1 MEFKEYNNPENKDYD
16 ITSSLNYNK
25 NTGNNIN
32 PYSEQLINLV
42 GILED
47 VNEEELQEQYGISVN
62 EYFNPNAEVIEKVTE
77 RLNNLELGRHR

>member
-32 PYSEQLINLV
+32 PYSEQLVNLV

-47 VNEEELQEQYGISVN
+47 VTEEQLQE
-62 EYFNPNAEVIEKVTE
+62 
-77 RLNNLELGRHR
+77 

>member
-25 NTGNNIN
+25 NTTNNIN

-47 VNEEELQEQYGISVN
+47 VTEEQLQEQYGISVN
-62 EYFNPNAEVIEKVTE
+62 EYFNPNAEVIEKVT
-77 RLNNLELGRHR
+77 